1 MIPGERKIF
10 DYRRS
15 EEFSGCAESRIIG
28 KRYYREAATA
38 TTDRSIDRSV
48 EEARVDDRALII
60 NPYNRRFKGG
70 TNPVG
75 GSRSYASRRC
85 GIELAAAM
93 VKIDFSIKSF
103 ATLVTRPAK
112 LPGTSSCDRF
122 FFACFLFYSTSNL
135 TTFWK
140 FVRNLRCEF
149 LYIFCPR
156 LYVIFSFFF
165 WKWKIRWK
173 DLSR

>member
-1 MIPGERKIF
+1 MISGERKIF

-28 KRYYREAATA
+28 ERYYREAATA

-85 GIELAAAM
+85 GIELAM

-112 LPGTSSCDRF
+112 LPGTSSRLDRF
-122 FFACFLFYSTSNL
+122 FFACFFFYSTSNL

-149 LYIFCPR
+149 LYIF
-156 LYVIFSFFF
+156 LT
-165 WKWKIRWK
+165 KII
-173 DLSR
+173 

>member
-85 GIELAAAM
+85 GIELAM

-135 TTFWK
+135 TTF
-140 FVRNLRCEF
+140 
-149 LYIFCPR
+149 
-156 LYVIFSFFF
+156 
-165 WKWKIRWK
+165 
-173 DLSR
+173 

>member
-28 KRYYREAATA
+28 ERYYREAATA

-85 GIELAAAM
+85 GIELAM

-156 LYVIFSFFF
+156 LYTNFFF
-165 WKWKIRWK
+165 LFFENRME
-173 DLSR
+173 RFE

>member
-85 GIELAAAM
+85 GIELAM

-149 LYIFCPR
+149 LYIF
-156 LYVIFSFFF
+156 LS
-165 WKWKIRWK
+165 KIIY
-173 DLSR
+173 

>member
-1 MIPGERKIF
+1 M
-10 DYRRS
+10 RRITDNWRTIL
-15 EEFSGCAESRIIG
+15 SRG
-28 KRYYREAATA
+28 R
-38 TTDRSIDRSV
+38 DSHDGSIDRSV
-48 EEARVDDRALII
+48 GKARVDDRALII

-70 TNPVG
+70 TNRVG

-112 LPGTSSCDRF
+112 LAGTSSRLDRF

-135 TTFWK
+135 TTF
-140 FVRNLRCEF
+140 
-149 LYIFCPR
+149 
-156 LYVIFSFFF
+156 
-165 WKWKIRWK
+165 
-173 DLSR
+173 